1 MLQAARPKLLST
13 DLIQGCAEF
22 LPWRNGTYDRLFCLN
37 AFHHFSSKKQF
48 ISESRRV
55 IRPGGGI
62 LIVGLDPHTGLD
74 RWWIYDYF
82 PQVLDIDKARY
93 PATTGIRQM
102 LAEAG
107 YVNCH
112 TIEALHW
119 PIELT
124 AQTALESGQLAKTTT
139 SQLTVLSDIEYKA
152 GISRLI
158 RDIET
163 AEAKKKIYT
172 IYANLRVY
180 ATTAWLS

>member
-1 MLQAARPKLLST
+1 MLQAAKPKRLST
-13 DLIQGCAEF
+13 GLIQGCAEF
-22 LPWRNGTYDRLFCLN
+22 LPWQNGTFDRLFCLN
-37 AFHHFSSKKQF
+37 AFHHFSDKKLF

-62 LIVGLDPHTGLD
+62 LIIGLDPHTGLD

-107 YVNCH
+107 FVNCH

-119 PIELT
+119 PIELS
-124 AQTALESGQLAKTTT
+124 ARTALESGRLDKTTT
-139 SQLTVLSDIEYKA
+139 SQLTILTDNEYGT

-158 RDIET
+158 CDIEA
-163 AEAKKKIYT
+163 AEAQRKVYNIF
-172 IYANLRVY
+172 ADLRMY
-180 ATTAWLS
+180 ATTAWLA